1 MVLQIYSIGIKGMT
15 CGGCAASVQRKLEAL
30 PEIDT
35 CEVNFATESARI
47 GSQTTLHPKQ
57 LVDWVRTF
65 GFSVQ
70 TAHQVFRTS
79 DAQYDEK
86 AIQNLLENDPHLVAF
101 QLNRELKRID
111 FTTLPDANT
120 RELKEELQAL
130 GFSQVTTNDQNTPI
144 EGPNHQRDV
153 WISALLASPLVIQM
167 IGMWLGSSW
176 HLTIALEWILATPIQ
191 FWFGLRFYQGAL
203 AALKRGEA
211 NMDTLVALGTSVAYG
226 YSLYQWATLGS
237 GAVGHLYFEASAVVI
252 TLVVVGKTIES
263 KAKQSALASVA
274 ALFALKPKVVT
285 CLRQGKEVELNLN
298 EISSG
303 DVLVIREGQRIG
315 ADGIVIKGEADV
327 DASAMTGESLP
338 EYKSIGDPVISG
350 TLVLNGTIRVS
361 AERVGDAS
369 TVSQV
374 SELVKNAQMG
384 KAPIQKLVDRISR
397 IFVPLVLILAMMT
410 FVGWIAIGQP
420 LEFAIAAAISVLVI
434 ACPCAL
440 GLATPTALVA
450 GTGLI
455 AKKGILIKDIQ
466 TLEALPDVEVI
477 AFDKTGTL
485 TKGEP
490 TVTHT
495 ETTGNDHTTFIQ
507 RLVQVAREST
517 HPLAEAIV
525 RDLDAPSIAV
535 ATIDDTVT
543 LPGLGISVVIEGATY
558 KLGQLS
564 FVSDQAQDLLPH
576 KQSTVSYLSM
586 DGKLLGHIEF
596 SDTTR
601 DEAGSVI
608 NALKADHKTTVML
621 TGDRAHIAD
630 ALGLN
635 LGIDHVHSELTP
647 TRKIEIIRSYQAG
660 EQRIAMVGDGI
671 NDGPAL
677 AQADV
682 GIAMGSGSEIALK
695 SAPVVLMRADLRLI
709 PEAIH
714 YARKTRQVIRQNLG
728 WAFGYNVLCIP
739 LAMSGVLTPSIAG
752 AAMALSSVSV
762 VINALRLKYSD

>member
-1 MVLQIYSIGIKGMT
+1 MQHYSLQIKGMT

-47 GSQTTLHPKQ
+47 GSQTSLHPKQ
-57 LVDWVRTF
+57 LIDWVRTF

-70 TAHQVFRTS
+70 TAHHVF
-79 DAQYDEK
+79 K
-86 AIQNLLENDPHLVAF
+86 ATDNQFDQKALQSLLETDPQVIAF
-101 QLNRELKRID
+101 QLNRGLKSID

-120 RELKEELQAL
+120 RELKEAL
-130 GFSQVTTNDQNTPI
+130 ETCGLREVTIATDQDTPI
-144 EGPNHQRDV
+144 ENTIHQRDV
-153 WISALLASPLVIQM
+153 WLSALLASPLVIQM
-167 IGMWLGSSW
+167 IGMWLASSW
-176 HLTIALEWILATPIQ
+176 HLPIAFEWILATPIQ

-203 AALKRGEA
+203 AALRRGEA
-211 NMDTLVALGTSVAYG
+211 NMDTLVALGTSVAYL
-226 YSLYQWATLGS
+226 YSLYQWVTLGS
-237 GAVGHLYFEASAVVI
+237 GAGGHLYFEASAVVI
-252 TLVVVGKTIES
+252 TLVLVGKTIEN
-263 KAKQSALASVA
+263 KAKQSALESVA

-285 CLRQGKEVELNLN
+285 CLRQGKEVELNLSD
-298 EISSG
+298 IASG
-303 DVLVIREGQRIG
+303 DVLVIRAGQRIG

-338 EYKSIGDPVISG
+338 EYKTIGDSVISG
-350 TLVLNGTIRVS
+350 TLVVNGTIRVS

-374 SELVKNAQMG
+374 AELVKNAQMG

-397 IFVPLVLILAMMT
+397 IFVPVVLVLATVTFAGWLAL
-410 FVGWIAIGQP
+410 GQTP
-420 LEFAIAAAISVLVI
+420 EFAIAAAISVLVI

-495 ETTGNDHTTFIQ
+495 EAVDEHRDTFTK

-517 HPLAEAIV
+517 HPLAGAIV
-525 RDLDAPSIAV
+525 RDLDASSIEFVEVEDAM
-535 ATIDDTVT
+535 T
-543 LPGLGISVVIEGATY
+543 LPGQGISVVIEGATY

-564 FVSDQAQDLLPH
+564 FVSDEAQDSAP
-576 KQSTVSYLSM
+576 QNQATVSYLSK
-586 DGKLLGHIEF
+586 DGRVLGHVEF

-601 DEAGSVI
+601 DDADTVI
-608 NALKADHKTTVML
+608 KALKTDHKTTIML
-621 TGDRAHIAD
+621 TGDHESVANT
-630 ALGLN
+630 LSQK
-635 LGIDHVHSELTP
+635 LGIDHAHSKLTP
-647 TRKIEIIRSYQAG
+647 NQKIEIIRSYQARD
-660 EQRIAMVGDGI
+660 QRIAMVGDGI

-714 YARKTRQVIRQNLG
+714 YARKTRLVIRQNLG

-739 LAMSGVLTPSIAG
+739 LAMSGFLTPSIAG